1 MEYYGSTIT
10 STYTRPRVGDGTRFL
25 PHISTMAASYKSHT
39 GPHVISHSLSL
50 PWRPSTY
57 YKVSQTHPTLQPLSK
72 SLPENVRLEGIGTYK
87 LTSSLPAARSA
98 LFTRYTPDD
107 WFKSNYANYKQS
119 DSTRNSAE
127 RLRMDTARMVHDEDQ
142 RTNRTQEVSSKAM
155 GERVADIHFWKNE
168 LNHEIEQQVAETNSL
183 VEEVSSKAMGERVSD
198 IHFWKRELN
207 HEIEAQV
214 AETNNLVE
222 VKKRLERALAET
234 ESPLQ
239 VAQECLY
246 HREKRQGIDLVH
258 DGVERELLSEVDVI
272 KSCQERMRRAIEKA
286 NAQLANNRAA
296 QHELERDVSDK
307 HVAHRI
313 DDYCHQLR
321 NTSEGIA
328 YHRGVEKV
336 DATVTVP
343 ETWAKFSDNN
353 ILRSQSERAASAKLR
368 ADIEALLNQCSNEM
382 WTHFNN
388 VNVGFSNRISETM
401 DAKNKLQQ
409 HLAKTLQEIFQTEQ
423 TILQIKKAIADKE
436 APMKVAQTRL
446 DSRTRRPNTEL
457 CRDPPQ
463 HRLVSEVGQIA
474 ETIETLHF
482 RLRQAEDT
490 LQALVH
496 TKDALEHDLSVKANS
511 LFIDQEK
518 CMGMRRTF
526 PTTPRL
532 VGYA

>member
-1 MEYYGSTIT
+1 MPRSSPQVTSRTRSGAPVGVDISRFKNRRNRGRGTMEYYGSTIT

-168 LNHEIEQQVAETNSL
+168 LNHEIEQQVAETNS
-183 VEEVSSKAMGERVSD
+183 
-198 IHFWKRELN
+198 
-207 HEIEAQV
+207 
-214 AETNNLVE
+214 LVE

>member
-57 YKVSQTHPTLQPLSK
+57 YKPDRPPMTGLSRTTRTTSRVTPPVTAPRGCAWTRHGWCMMRIKGPT
-72 SLPENVRLEGIGTYK
+72 
-87 LTSSLPAARSA
+87 A
-98 LFTRYTPDD
+98 LR
-107 WFKSNYANYKQS
+107 WG
-119 DSTRNSAE
+119 
-127 RLRMDTARMVHDEDQ
+127 H
-142 RTNRTQEVSSKAM
+142 EVSSKAM
-155 GERVADIHFWKNE
+155 GERVSDIHFWKNE
-168 LNHEIEQQVAETNSL
+168 LNHEIEQQVAETNS
-183 VEEVSSKAMGERVSD
+183 
-198 IHFWKRELN
+198 
-207 HEIEAQV
+207 
-214 AETNNLVE
+214 LVE

-258 DGVERELLSEVDVI
+258 DGVERELLQEVDVI

-382 WTHFNN
+382 WSHFNN

-409 HLAKTLQEIFQTEQ
+409 HLAK
-423 TILQIKKAIADKE
+423 
-436 APMKVAQTRL
+436 
-446 DSRTRRPNTEL
+446 NTEL